1 MLDQINQ
8 LKQQFNTELEQL
20 KTHQEVDN
28 LYLKY
33 FSKSNGLTTILLK
46 HLATMSSEEKREF
59 GPTLNN
65 LQNEQ
70 KAAIEQKRTQLEGA
84 KIYDNTIDLTNPVPT
99 TNSGMLHPL
108 TQVVREMNEFFRY
121 YGYSVY
127 DGPDIENADYNFRRL
142 NLPEGHPATDLQDTL
157 FIAEPDILLRTH
169 TSSVEARALTDLEPP
184 IRLVV
189 PGRSFRNETPS
200 ATNGA
205 FFHQF
210 QGVVVDKGITIQNM
224 FHTLD
229 QFHRFLFG
237 DDVVLRFRYKY
248 YPEVSPGA
256 GVDMQCKFC
265 KGEGC
270 SVCKYRGWIE
280 MLGCGMIHYNTL
292 KMCGIDPEI
301 YTGFAFG
308 MGLDRIVMQ
317 RFKIAD
323 LRKLYGGGI
332 VYV

>member
-70 KAAIEQKRTQLEGA
+70 KAVIEQKRTQLEGA

-210 QGVVVDKGITIQNM
+210 QGV
-224 FHTLD
+224 
-229 QFHRFLFG
+229 
-237 DDVVLRFRYKY
+237 
-248 YPEVSPGA
+248 
-256 GVDMQCKFC
+256 
-265 KGEGC
+265 
-270 SVCKYRGWIE
+270 
-280 MLGCGMIHYNTL
+280 
-292 KMCGIDPEI
+292 
-301 YTGFAFG
+301 
-308 MGLDRIVMQ
+308 
-317 RFKIAD
+317 
-323 LRKLYGGGI
+323 
-332 VYV
+332 